1 MSESAIAH
9 ASFTLS
15 RVINAP
21 PARVFE
27 AFADPDIKRRWFAEG
42 DQHEVEE
49 FASDLREGATE
60 RLRYRFRDGTP
71 FAGMI
76 IANTDTVLNLVP
88 DERIVWAS
96 KMVFG
101 DADIS
106 AALITAEL
114 LAVAGG
120 TELVLTFQGAFFEGA
135 DGPQIRE
142 MGWQTQLDKL
152 VGVVVP

>member
-1 MSESAIAH
+1 MSAIAH
-9 ASFTLS
+9 ASFALR
-15 RVINAP
+15 RVIPAP

-42 DQHEVEE
+42 DQHDVEE

-60 RLRYRFRDGTP
+60 RLRYRFRAGTQ
-71 FAGMI
+71 FAGMSI
-76 IANTDTVLNLVP
+76 SNADTVLNVVP
-88 DERIVWAS
+88 NERIIWAS
-96 KMVFG
+96 KMAFG
-101 DADIS
+101 GADIS

-114 LAVAGG
+114 LSVPMG

-142 MGWQTQLDKL
+142 LGWQALLDRL
-152 VGVVVP
+152 ASTVA

>member
-1 MSESAIAH
+1 MSAIAH
-9 ASFTLS
+9 ASFTIS
-15 RVINAP
+15 RFIPAS

-27 AFADPDIKRRWFAEG
+27 AFSDSDIKRRWFAEG
-42 DQHEVEE
+42 EQHEVEE

-60 RLRYRFRDGTP
+60 RLRYRFREGTQ
-71 FAGMI
+71 FAGMR

-88 DERIVWAS
+88 NERIIWAS
-96 KMVFG
+96 KMAFG

-114 LAVAGG
+114 ISVSAG

-142 MGWQTQLDKL
+142 MGWQTLLDRL
-152 VGVVVP
+152 ISTVA

>member
-1 MSESAIAH
+1 MTTSAIAH
-9 ASFTLS
+9 ANFSLS
-15 RVINAP
+15 RTIAAA
-21 PARVFE
+21 PARVFD

-71 FAGMI
+71 FAGMA
-76 IANTDTVLNLVP
+76 IANTDTVLDLVP
-88 DERIVWAS
+88 NERIVWAS
-96 KMVFG
+96 RMTFA
-101 DADIS
+101 DAVIS

-114 LAVAGG
+114 LSVPEG

-152 VGVVVP
+152 VDEVS

>member
-1 MSESAIAH
+1 MTASAIAH

-15 RVINAP
+15 RTITASP
-21 PARVFE
+21 SRVFE

-42 DQHEVEE
+42 DQHDVED
-49 FASDLREGATE
+49 FASDLHEGATQ

-71 FAGMI
+71 FAGMRI
-76 IANTDTVLNLVP
+76 VNTDTVLNLVP
-88 DERIVWAS
+88 DARIVWAS
-96 KMVFG
+96 KMAFG

-114 LAVAGG
+114 IAVASG
-120 TELVLTFQGAFFEGA
+120 TELMLTFQGAFFEGA

-142 MGWQTQLDKL
+142 MGWQAMLDKL
-152 VGVVVP
+152 VDTVA

>member
-1 MSESAIAH
+1 MSAIAH
-9 ASFTLS
+9 ASFALR
-15 RVINAP
+15 RVIPAP

-27 AFADPDIKRRWFAEG
+27 AFADPDVKRRWFAEG

-60 RLRYRFRDGTP
+60 RLRYRFHEGTP
-71 FAGMI
+71 FAGMA
-76 IANTDTVLNLVP
+76 IANADTVLNIVP
-88 DERIVWAS
+88 NERIIWAS
-96 KMVFG
+96 KMAFG

-106 AALITAEL
+106 AALVTAEFL
-114 LAVAGG
+114 RVPAG

-142 MGWQTQLDKL
+142 MGWQTLLDRL
-152 VGVVVP
+152 VSAIA

>member
-1 MSESAIAH
+1 MSAIAH
-9 ASFTLS
+9 TSFAL
-15 RVINAP
+15 RRFIPAP

-60 RLRYRFRDGTP
+60 RLRYRFREGTQ
-71 FAGMI
+71 FAGMR
-76 IANTDTVLNLVP
+76 IANADTVLNIVP
-88 DERIVWAS
+88 NERIIWAS
-96 KMVFG
+96 KMAFG

-106 AALITAEL
+106 AALTTAEL
-114 LAVAGG
+114 LAVSGG

-142 MGWQTQLDKL
+142 MGWQTLLDRL
-152 VGVVVP
+152 SSTIA